1 MFGCYNRGMQRT
13 PIAAELAERREAP
26 RIEVDGRYSTR
37 LDPCD
42 GRAPI
47 TCTLLD
53 HSITAM
59 RIELPDNDALPEQV
73 QVLIGKLSHKARTVW
88 RKGNVVGIDFIDEH
102 HPGFSR

>member
-13 PIAAELAERREAP
+13 PIAAELAERR
-26 RIEVDGRYSTR
+26 
-37 LDPCD
+37 
-42 GRAPI
+42 
-47 TCTLLD
+47 D
-53 HSITAM
+53 HSITGM

-102 HPGFSR
+102 HSIF